1 MDEEMNKLSKLFG
14 GLSELINVKSIEAMG
29 IKFFAS
35 VAIVLAAFWISRILQ
50 RSIDRHMGHGTW
62 DDDGAIFKYKII
74 VRFIVLVPGVLFAV
88 HVLGFNLSSLFT
100 HASLIAIAL
109 GFALKNIAENY
120 TSGMMLRL
128 ERIISPGDVLETEGA
143 MVRVKSIGLRST
155 IVRSKY
161 KKGPYYPNSQL
172 VQDRI
177 VNYTYKDT
185 DCRFET
191 TVGVAYA
198 SDLKKVREVLES
210 VCNQLDWAS
219 PQHKPSVIL
228 FGFGD
233 SAVNYKIRV
242 WIENPWDAG
251 GRQALLNEAIWW
263 GLKEAGIVMAYPQLD
278 VHFDEAYKMKIG
290 SEQAHIGEEKNEK

>member
-1 MDEEMNKLSKLFG
+1 MNKLSKLFG

-128 ERIISPGDVLETEGA
+128 ERIISPGD
-143 MVRVKSIGLRST
+143 
-155 IVRSKY
+155 
-161 KKGPYYPNSQL
+161 
-172 VQDRI
+172 
-177 VNYTYKDT
+177 
-185 DCRFET
+185 
-191 TVGVAYA
+191 
-198 SDLKKVREVLES
+198 
-210 VCNQLDWAS
+210 
-219 PQHKPSVIL
+219 
-228 FGFGD
+228 
-233 SAVNYKIRV
+233 
-242 WIENPWDAG
+242 
-251 GRQALLNEAIWW
+251 
-263 GLKEAGIVMAYPQLD
+263 
-278 VHFDEAYKMKIG
+278 
-290 SEQAHIGEEKNEK
+290 